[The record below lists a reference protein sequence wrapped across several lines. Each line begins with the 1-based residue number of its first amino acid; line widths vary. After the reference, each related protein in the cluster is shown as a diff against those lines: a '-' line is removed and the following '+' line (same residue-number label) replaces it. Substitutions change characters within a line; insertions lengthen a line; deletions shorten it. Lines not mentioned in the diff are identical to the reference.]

1 VRSSHDRAIIR
12 VVREALAAS
21 EAGAI
26 GVDSWIMSFTRVPSR
41 LLGLYACALLATCAI
56 GCSSTVIYPQSA
68 SSHLYAKTLPE
79 FSRSALDGARID
91 VHELR
96 GRAVVVKFFAEYCEP
111 CKRTLPAVER
121 LHKGHPTV
129 AFVGVSEDDYATT
142 ARDIGKSFGLT
153 FPIVHDMGKALKGRF
168 RVSEMPVTF
177 IADRQGVVRWVGGPG
192 QTEAELAQAVEA
204 AEQ

>member
-1 VRSSHDRAIIR
+1 
-12 VVREALAAS
+12 
-21 EAGAI
+21 
-26 GVDSWIMSFTRVPSR
+26 MSVTR
-41 LLGLYACALLATCAI
+41 LLGAVACALLVPPAV
-56 GCSSTVIYPQSA
+56 GCSSAVTYPPSA
-68 SSHLYAKTLPE
+68 SSHLYSKALPE
-79 FSRSALDGARID
+79 FSRPALDGARVD
-91 VHELR
+91 VLALR

-121 LHKGHPTV
+121 LHRDHPTV

-142 ARDIGKSFGLT
+142 AREIGQSYGLT
-153 FPIVHDMGKALKGRF
+153 FPIVHDVGKALKGRF

-192 QTEAELAQAVEA
+192 QTEAELAQAIQA